1 MGESGS
7 GKSTLALTIL
17 RLLPPAAKIVSGE
30 ILFEGENLLAMS
42 DAEMRRVR
50 GKRIAMILQDPM
62 ASLNPLFTIGDQ
74 VSEPLRVHEGV
85 GRRSAWSRATDLL
98 KAVRIPAPEARVR
111 EYPHQMSGGMRQ
123 RIVGAIAISCAPRLL
138 IADEPTTSLDLTIQ
152 AQYLNLLRD
161 LQREHRL
168 ALIFI
173 THNLGIVAK
182 MCDQVAVM
190 YGGRLVEW
198 GPVTRIFDAP
208 RPSLH
213 PRAARVDPAHGR
225 RPGAPHRHRG
235 PAAGPGRAADRL
247 RLPPALPPGHGPL
260 PRGGAARDR
269 RSARATP
276 RAAGSTCRPP
286 STAATSMTDRAPLL
300 EARNLTKHFPV
311 RRGFLAKPLGVVRAV
326 DGVTF
331 SIGVGKTLG
340 VVGESGCGK
349 TTTAKLVLRLEE
361 PTGGALLFDG
371 QDISGLEGR
380 EVMQYR
386 KAVQAVFQDP
396 FASLNPRMR
405 VDAIISEPLITH
417 ERLDAAEVDKR
428 VARLIDLVG
437 LPERSAKLFPHEFSG
452 GQRQR
457 IAIAR
462 SLAVSPRLVVLD
474 EPVSALDV
482 SIRAQILNL
491 LRDLQAQLGLSYLFI
506 AHDLAAVAH
515 MSHTIAVMYL
525 GQIVEIGDAAA
536 IATRPRAPVH
546 PGPLRGGPAVASRR
560 SSARSWCSP
569 ARSRARSTRRSPAAS
584 TPAARTRWP
593 AARARSRCSAKRRGG
608 GWPATSTRRPP
619 DRGRSRAPAASHP
632 LTPRRPR
639 RARRASPPR
648 SGKAPAAANSVRPAA
663 DGTMIRPWTC
673 SGCSSTSCSTS
684 IGT

>member
-1 MGESGS
+1 
-7 GKSTLALTIL
+7 
-17 RLLPPAAKIVSGE
+17 
-30 ILFEGENLLAMS
+30 
-42 DAEMRRVR
+42 
-50 GKRIAMILQDPM
+50 
-62 ASLNPLFTIGDQ
+62 
-74 VSEPLRVHEGV
+74 
-85 GRRSAWSRATDLL
+85 
-98 KAVRIPAPEARVR
+98 
-111 EYPHQMSGGMRQ
+111 
-123 RIVGAIAISCAPRLL
+123 
-138 IADEPTTSLDLTIQ
+138 
-152 AQYLNLLRD
+152 
-161 LQREHRL
+161 
-168 ALIFI
+168 
-173 THNLGIVAK
+173 
-182 MCDQVAVM
+182 
-190 YGGRLVEW
+190 
-198 GPVTRIFDAP
+198 
-208 RPSLH
+208 
-213 PRAARVDPAHGR
+213 
-225 RPGAPHRHRG
+225 
-235 PAAGPGRAADRL
+235 
-247 RLPPALPPGHGPL
+247 
-260 PRGGAARDR
+260 
-269 RSARATP
+269 
-276 RAAGSTCRPP
+276 
-286 STAATSMTDRAPLL
+286 MTDRAPLL

-326 DGVTF
+326 DGVSF

-525 GQIVEIGDAAA
+525 GQIVEIGDAAT
-536 IATRPRAPVH
+536 IATRPRHPYTQALFAAALPSHPAEQREELVLTGEVPSPLNPPLACRFHPRCPHAMAQCSSEEPV
-546 PGPLRGGPAVASRR
+546 LRESEGRRVA
-560 SSARSWCSP
+560 CHLYPSP
-569 ARSRARSTRRSPAAS
+569 A
-584 TPAARTRWP
+584 
-593 AARARSRCSAKRRGG
+593 
-608 GWPATSTRRPP
+608 
-619 DRGRSRAPAASHP
+619 
-632 LTPRRPR
+632 
-639 RARRASPPR
+639 
-648 SGKAPAAANSVRPAA
+648 
-663 DGTMIRPWTC
+663 
-673 SGCSSTSCSTS
+673 
-684 IGT
+684 